1 MNIKEL
7 VLKFGS
13 FHWSNPGS
21 EKIKAGLVARGGDSC
36 SEGRGFE
43 SQDFCCKNCNVL
55 FEKTKNKRTRGREW
69 PIFFKKIKAPITK

>member
-43 SQDFCCKNCNVL
+43 SWHSILDGHDIFHIYFVVKNVL
-55 FEKTKNKRTRGREW
+55 MF
-69 PIFFKKIKAPITK
+69 A